1 MSQAQIESV
10 QKLCYINWIGSTK
23 EVGHLARGSESG
35 VKLKDVA
42 KAAGVSQGTA
52 SNVFSKPE
60 VVREEVREHVMAV
73 AKQLGYA
80 GPSVTGR
87 LLRQGKVN
95 AVGVAAIEPISYF
108 FEDLWAR
115 QLMSQIS
122 EICDARGAGVALV
135 SALNDERLA
144 WNIQS
149 ALVDG
154 FILLCVEGG
163 ERLVEITRQRQI
175 PYVALAIGAEDSTI
189 PAIGVDNV
197 GGARMA
203 AEHMLGLGHRKLAI
217 LATEL
222 TDDHHGLVGVE
233 DVKSATYT
241 TTRDRAL
248 GYWQALEAA
257 GIDPRSVPIYET
269 RENESSTHD
278 VMAEMFAVAE
288 PPTAILAMSDKIA
301 MHAVDWLFRNGR
313 TVPGDVS
320 MVGFDGVPEAAV
332 ATPKLTT
339 IEQPMKEIARRA
351 VDAALGGTQVSGRQV
366 LPARL
371 AVRESTAPP
380 RS

>member
-1 MSQAQIESV
+1 MAKRAEISI
-10 QKLCYINWIGSTK
+10 
-23 EVGHLARGSESG
+23 
-35 VKLKDVA
+35 KLKDVA

-60 VVREEVREHVMAV
+60 VVREEVREHVLAV
-73 AKQLGYA
+73 AKELGYA

-115 QLMSQIS
+115 QLMSEIS

-144 WNIQS
+144 WNIPS

-163 ERLVEITRQRQI
+163 EKLVDVTRQRQL
-175 PYVALAIGAEDSTI
+175 PYVALAIGAADSTV

-203 AEHMLGLGHRKLAI
+203 AEHLIGLGHRRLAI
-217 LATEL
+217 LSTSLSEGGSGQRTEAEVL
-222 TDDHHGLVGVE
+222 A
-233 DVKSATYT
+233 ATYST
-241 TTRDRAL
+241 SRDRAV
-248 GYWQALEAA
+248 GYWQAMDAA
-257 GIDPRSVPIYET
+257 GIARDSVPVFET
-269 RENESSTHD
+269 REDEASTHAA
-278 VMAEMFAVAE
+278 MADMFAAAE
-288 PPTAILAMSDKIA
+288 TPTAILAMSDKVA

-320 MVGFDGVPEAAV
+320 VVGFDGVPEAAV

-339 IEQPMKEIARRA
+339 IEQPMEEIARLA
-351 VDAALGGTQVSGRQV
+351 VDAALGGKQVEGRQV
-366 LPARL
+366 LQGRL
-371 AVRESTAPP
+371 AVRETTAPP
-380 RS
+380 RA